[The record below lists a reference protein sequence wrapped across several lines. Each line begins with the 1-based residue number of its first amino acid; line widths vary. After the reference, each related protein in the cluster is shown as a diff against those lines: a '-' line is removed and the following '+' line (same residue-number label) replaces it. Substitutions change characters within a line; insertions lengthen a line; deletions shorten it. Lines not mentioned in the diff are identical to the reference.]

1 MIRGGSSTAA
11 WSEPFPEKSTHSA
24 TIAERDGRLTA
35 MILCKRQSS
44 TTETTAGQCSGLP
57 NMAELQSVL
66 AAAAE
71 IIVAD
76 FIGPPILI

>member
-1 MIRGGSSTAA
+1 
-11 WSEPFPEKSTHSA
+11 
-24 TIAERDGRLTA
+24 